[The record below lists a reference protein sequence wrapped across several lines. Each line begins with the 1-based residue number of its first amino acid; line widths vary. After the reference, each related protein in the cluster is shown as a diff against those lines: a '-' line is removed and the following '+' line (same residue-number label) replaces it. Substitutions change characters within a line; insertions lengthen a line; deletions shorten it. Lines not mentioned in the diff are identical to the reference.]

1 MKVILFFMLCV
12 ALVYAKSA
20 SLCPADGGHM
30 LIAHEFCNRFYLC
43 NSGHR
48 YLVKMDREEAERQR
62 ILTLILSSHTR
73 MCVTKKIT

>member
-30 LIAHEFCNRFYLC
+30 LIPHEFCNRFYLC

-48 YLVKMDREEAERQR
+48 FELSCPYGLMFDPEHQMCTWADLISCDGR
-62 ILTLILSSHTR
+62 I
-73 MCVTKKIT
+73 VP